1 MFAKSV
7 FRPMGIMIAAATTA
21 LVVGCAQT
29 PVSSDAARGTTLGDA
44 QEQARG
50 KRSSQPT
57 SSQIAIG
64 FGAGKDAA
72 VSPLEASQLREL
84 LEPRTFLGT
93 VACPNSD
100 TACSPVRF
108 LVTFSPNGM
117 WRARMT
123 AANQD
128 LAPVVSQGCW
138 HQTGTAPSRI
148 MLQTETD
155 TVLADLSFVYDQ
167 QLRVNV
173 FNYVKPTLDT
183 HLSRQPE
190 IDSINELA
198 NQTGPLCRN

>member
-7 FRPMGIMIAAATTA
+7 FRPLGTMIALATTA
-21 LVVGCAQT
+21 LIVGCAQT
-29 PVSSDAARGTTLGDA
+29 PVATDTARGTTLGDA

-50 KRSSQPT
+50 KRGQQAT
-57 SSQIAIG
+57 SQIAFG
-64 FGAGKDAA
+64 FGAGANSA
-72 VSPLEASQLREL
+72 TSPLEASQLREL
-84 LEPRTFLGT
+84 FEPRTFLGT
-93 VACPNSD
+93 VACPSSD
-100 TACSPVRF
+100 NACAPVRF

-123 AANQD
+123 PTNSDQ
-128 LAPVVSQGCW
+128 APVLSQGCW
-138 HQTGTAPSRI
+138 YQTGTQPSRVI
-148 MLQTETD
+148 LQTQND
-155 TVLADLSFVYDQ
+155 TVLADLTFLYDH
-167 QLRVNV
+167 QLRVNI